1 MSYLDEFLASTLLF
15 KDLSVLELNAISAFL
30 ERRKYARG
38 DVVFNEGDPGQEL
51 FIVRFG
57 KIGSFVKQADGS
69 RRKIYDFEPGR
80 FFGEM
85 AIVEGAP
92 RSATCWAEVDSELLV
107 LEGIDFYRL
116 VFEHPMIGLK
126 ILTAIGKT
134 MATWLDESSRF
145 LNDLVRWGETA
156 RRRAVEDALT
166 GLFNRRFLEESLKG
180 RFTSMSAGG
189 RAFSLVMMDLDHF
202 REINARYGSAGG
214 DMTIKAVADALKPA
228 LRDGDVAA
236 HLAGDEFAFLLPDTE
251 MDAAL
256 ATAERIR
263 RSVESLSLELTPITG
278 GEARAVTVA
287 ASLGAASAPYNGD
300 TPDRLLAA
308 ADRALYRAKENGRNR
323 VSGADPE

>member
-1 MSYLDEFLASTLLF
+1 YA
-15 KDLSVLELNAISAFL
+15 KD
-30 ERRKYARG
+30 
-38 DVVFNEGDPGQEL
+38 DVVFKEGEPGQEL

-57 KIGSFVKQADGS
+57 KIGSFVKQADGT

-85 AIVEGAP
+85 AIVEGQP

-107 LEGIDFYRL
+107 LDGIDFYRL

-180 RFTSMSAGG
+180 RFTAMTAGG
-189 RAFSLVMMDLDHF
+189 RTFSLVMMDLDRF
-202 REINARYGSAGG
+202 RDINALYGTAGG
-214 DMTIKAVADALKPA
+214 DKTIKAVADALRPA
-228 LRDGDVAA
+228 LRDGDVAS

-251 MDAAL
+251 IDSAL
-256 ATAERIR
+256 ATADRIR
-263 RSVESLSLELTPITG
+263 RSVESIDLEFFSITEGAARKVSL
-278 GEARAVTVA
+278 A
-287 ASLGAASAPYNGD
+287 ASLGVASAPIHGD
-300 TPDRLLAA
+300 TADRLIAS
-308 ADRALYRAKENGRNR
+308 ADRALFRAKEGGRNR
-323 VSGADPE
+323 VTLAEAD